1 MLSLKFAVFS
11 GRADTASYRDSL
23 FRFIQQKLERATLS
37 EKQQVFNEIID
48 SAYHLMT
55 DVFGN
60 YVIQK
65 FFEFGSM
72 VSAKSR
78 VMLFELF

>member
-1 MLSLKFAVFS
+1 MLPLLSI
-11 GRADTASYRDSL
+11 
-23 FRFIQQKLERATLS
+23 FRFIQQKLERAALP
-37 EKQQVFNEIID
+37 EKQQVFNEILA

-65 FFEFGSM
+65 FFEFGST
-72 VSAKSR
+72 VIIR
-78 VMLFELF
+78 FIFRRIH